1 MLTESKPNL
10 VTPNNVSQTGR
21 VEMNH
26 WLTSRGL
33 RSRSN
38 NHPVA
43 FSKKYKLNFEHD
55 YFLRSNQSDV
65 SSQFI
70 MLRMKKKK
78 KNDGTGNN
86 FFQEPCGIVPLSIS
100 KEWPY
105 PLFQEVNSFGVVF
118 SRFGNMGRQSLS
130 PILLND
136 LNADV
141 MEDKSLVSCPFL
153 SI

>member
-10 VTPNNVSQTGR
+10 IAPNNVSQTGR

-33 RSRSN
+33 ISRSN

-55 YFLRSNQSDV
+55 YLLRSNQSNV
-65 SSQFI
+65 GSQFI
-70 MLRMKKKK
+70 MLRMGEKKKK
-78 KNDGTGNN
+78 DGTGNN
-86 FFQEPCGIVPLSIS
+86 FFQEPWGIVPLSIS

-105 PLFQEVNSFGVVF
+105 PLFQKVNSLGVGF

-141 MEDKSLVSCPFL
+141 MEDKLLVSCLFL

>member
-55 YFLRSNQSDV
+55 YFLRSNQSNV

-70 MLRMKKKK
+70 MLRMKKK

-141 MEDKSLVSCPFL
+141 MEDKLLVSCPFL

>member
-10 VTPNNVSQTGR
+10 ITPNNVSQTGR

-26 WLTSRGL
+26 WLASRGL

-55 YFLRSNQSDV
+55 YFLRSNQSNV

-70 MLRMKKKK
+70 MLRMK

-100 KEWPY
+100 KECPY
-105 PLFQEVNSFGVVF
+105 PLFQEVNSFGVGF

-130 PILLND
+130 LILLKD

-141 MEDKSLVSCPFL
+141 MEDKLLVSCPFL